1 MTTLPPAK
9 TEGQEEQRQAKE
21 LSQQTKRQPKELFPG
36 INLGIRRKKDRHA
49 PESAETETLP
59 ENESLL
65 VAATDEAT
73 ASAIT
78 LEDQQQLIRKSRRK
92 H

>member
-1 MTTLPPAK
+1 M
-9 TEGQEEQRQAKE
+9 
-21 LSQQTKRQPKELFPG
+21 
-36 INLGIRRKKDRHA
+36 
-49 PESAETETLP
+49 P